1 MNEEIMKINCL
12 ITFFCRCR
20 IKTRRKKSLVN
31 ARLICDNR
39 LFLIFVF
46 LCYLFSIES
55 KRKRKVRVQQ
65 LVEWHEYRYI
75 YIYFIVNEWISKKKN
90 QISSLLLVVVLLDR
104 GSIDVIKLI
113 VVFIY
118 IRWHTNE
125 LSSCATSFSRCKH
138 RIRLAVEGQTM

>member
-75 YIYFIVNEWISKKKN
+75 YIFYCERMNFKKKESN
-90 QISSLLLVVVLLDR
+90 QFASSSSSITWPRFDR
-104 GSIDVIKLI
+104 CDQINSCVYLHSMAHERA
-113 VVFIY
+113 FQLRY
-118 IRWHTNE
+118 E
-125 LSSCATSFSRCKH
+125 LFS
-138 RIRLAVEGQTM
+138 L